1 MSSKKVVVDTILH
14 RRYVETV
21 NGKLVSQSKQGYAD
35 GSDQFSRFVATQ
47 HFVSVPNRP
56 DNWDER
62 HSGVDVVRTSDG
74 EVLKLLSDGMQST
87 PKPGWVI
94 MLLDGNHEQ
103 GFRWTLYGIP
113 SKDKANLSK
122 DNYQINC

>member
-1 MSSKKVVVDTILH
+1 
-14 RRYVETV
+14 
-21 NGKLVSQSKQGYAD
+21 LVSHP
-35 GSDQFSRFVATQ
+35 F
-47 HFVSVPNRP
+47 RP

-62 HSGVDVVRTSDG
+62 HSGIDIIRTTDG

-103 GFRWTLYGIP
+103 GFKWTLYGIP
-113 SKDKANLSK
+113 AKASQSKE
-122 DNYQINC
+122 NYQISC